1 LLKVFKYTL
10 IDLLRNRFVLGYALL
25 LLAIGQGL
33 FLLEEDPMKAIL
45 SLVQVIMALV
55 PLIALVF
62 TVVYMYDTQ
71 EFTQLL
77 AVQPMARRSIL
88 LGQLLAMCTAM
99 LLAQAFG
106 LGLPLIA
113 HAPGS
118 ASLMLSLSGS
128 ALSVVFVVLG
138 VLIATRLREKAR
150 GVGMALV
157 AWLLFVLVH
166 DALLLALL
174 FTLSDYPIEPW
185 IVPLAGL
192 NPIDLA
198 RIIVM
203 LEIDLAAMMG
213 YSGAVYKNFFG
224 SNMGMLIAALIML
237 LWTLIPGWGAI
248 RAFQRKDL

>member
-1 LLKVFKYTL
+1 MLKVFKYTL
-10 IDLLRNRFVLGYALL
+10 IDLLRNRFMLGYAMLL
-25 LLAIGQGL
+25 LLMGQGL
-33 FLLEEDPMKAIL
+33 FMLEEDPMKAIL
-45 SLVQVIMALV
+45 SLVQVVMALV

-62 TVVYMYDTQ
+62 TVVYIYDTQ

-77 AVQPMARRSIL
+77 AVQPMTRRSIL
-88 LGQLLAMCTAM
+88 SGQLLAMTTAM
-99 LLAQAFG
+99 LAAQAFG
-106 LGLPLIA
+106 LGLPLLV
-113 HAPGS
+113 HAPGR
-118 ASLMLSLSGS
+118 AALMLSLSGS

-138 VLIATRLREKAR
+138 TLLATRLREKAR

-157 AWLLFVLVH
+157 VWLLFVLVH
-166 DALLLALL
+166 DAILLTLL
-174 FTLSDYPIEPW
+174 FALGDYPIEPW

-224 SNMGMLIAALIML
+224 SSLGMAVAALIML
-237 LWTLIPGWGAI
+237 AWAVMPGWGAL